1 MEILTDMHVHSV
13 FSVDG
18 KDDLVTMC
26 RAAIKKGLK
35 YICFTEHFDMNPKD
49 LGYGYFN
56 FEKFSQAIDSAKG
69 KFRDNL
75 CILKGL
81 EFSEPHLY
89 PKEFESM
96 LKKDFDVI
104 LGSVHWVGEN
114 IIGEKE
120 LEEKFSKEQIFEK
133 YYIEILRAIKFGG
146 FDALAH
152 LDFPKRY
159 SKESCSLDLTDE
171 ILNEL
176 SKSGIALEVNT
187 SPLRKGLNE
196 CSPDKELL
204 RKYTE
209 AGGQKIIVGSDA
221 HYSSEIGAGFK
232 YAQDLIKRNDKVKV
246 GVFQKRR
253 FILERW
259 PRRNNIKSSSQFSS

>member
-1 MEILTDMHVHSV
+1 MEILADMHVHSV

-69 KFRDNL
+69 EFRDNL

-104 LGSVHWVGEN
+104 LGSVHWVGED
-114 IIGEKE
+114 IVKEE
-120 LEEKFSKEQIFEK
+120 LEKKFSKEQIFEK
-133 YYIEILRAIKFGG
+133 YYIEILKAVKFGG

-159 SKESCSLDLTDE
+159 LKVSYDLDLTDE

-176 SKSGIALEVNT
+176 SKSGIALEINT

-209 AGGQKIIVGSDA
+209 AGGQKIVVGSDA
-221 HYSSEIGAGFK
+221 HFFSNIGAGFK
-232 YAQDLIKRNDKVKV
+232 YVQDLIKGNNKVKL
-246 GVFQKRR
+246 GIFQKHR
-253 FILERW
+253 FLEIIGGQKW
-259 PRRNNIKSSSQFSS
+259 KYSTI